1 MHLDLAPYLVLSI
14 LLIIAPGPDTAMVT
28 KNALLGGRRGGI
40 FCAVGV
46 SVGLVIWTVAA
57 ALGLAA
63 LLHASSVGF
72 FVLKLAG
79 ALYLIWVGVQMLR
92 ARNVDSAN
100 GETRALD
107 RRGAKKAIR
116 QGLLCDLGNPKV
128 GVFFTSFLPQFVHG
142 GGSAFAALVL
152 LGLIFCVLTFAWLTL
167 YAVVI
172 GRGSSF
178 LRRPRVRLALDRFTG
193 VVFVGFGIRLALEK
207 R

>member
-14 LLIIAPGPDTAMVT
+14 LLIVAPGPDTAMVT
-28 KNALLGGRRGGI
+28 KNALFGGRRGGI

-46 SVGLVIWTVAA
+46 AAGLAIWTVAA

-63 LLHASSVGF
+63 LLHASSVAF
-72 FVLKLAG
+72 FALKIAG

-92 ARNVDSAN
+92 SRGVEAPVD
-100 GETRALD
+100 GPRALD
-107 RRGAKKAIR
+107 RRKAMR

-142 GGSAFAALVL
+142 DGSAFLPLVV
-152 LGLIFCVLTFAWLTL
+152 LGVIFCVLTLAWLTL

-178 LRRPRVRLALDRFTG
+178 LRRPRVRLWLDRFTG

>member
-1 MHLDLAPYLVLSI
+1 MHLDLAPYFVLSI
-14 LLIIAPGPDTAMVT
+14 LLIVAPGPDTAMVT
-28 KNALLGGRRGGI
+28 KNALFGGRRGGI

-46 SVGLVIWTVAA
+46 ALGLAIWTVAA

-63 LLHASSVGF
+63 LLHASSVAF
-72 FVLKLAG
+72 FALKIAG

-92 ARNVDSAN
+92 SRGLDSTTS
-100 GETRALD
+100 GTRTVD
-107 RRGAKKAIR
+107 RRKAVR

-142 GGSAFAALVL
+142 DGSAFASLVV

-178 LRRPRVRLALDRFTG
+178 LRRPRVRLWLDRFTG

>member
-1 MHLDLAPYLVLSI
+1 VEIDFVPYLVLSL
-14 LLIIAPGPDTAMVT
+14 LLIAAPGPDTAMVT

-40 FCAVGV
+40 FCSIGV
-46 SVGLVIWTVAA
+46 AIGLSIWTVAA

-63 LLHASSVGF
+63 LLHASSVAF
-72 FVLKLAG
+72 FALKVAG

-92 ARNVDSAN
+92 LRNATPEDDAARTV
-100 GETRALD
+100 D
-107 RRGAKKAIR
+107 RRGARKAIR
-116 QGLLCDLGNPKV
+116 QGLLSDLGNPKV

-142 GGSAFAALVL
+142 SGSAFAPLVL
-152 LGLIFCVLTFAWLTL
+152 LGLIFAVLTLAWLVL

-178 LRRPRVRLALDRFTG
+178 LRRPRVRRALDRVTG
-193 VVFVGFGIRLALEK
+193 LVFVGFGIRLAFEH

>member
-1 MHLDLAPYLVLSI
+1 MHLDLAPYFVLSI
-14 LLIIAPGPDTAMVT
+14 LLIVAPGPDTAMVT
-28 KNALLGGRRGGI
+28 KNALFGGRRRGI

-46 SVGLVIWTVAA
+46 AVGLAIWTVAA

-63 LLHASSVGF
+63 LLHASSVAF
-72 FVLKLAG
+72 FALKLAG
-79 ALYLIWVGVQMLR
+79 ALYLVWVGVQMLR
-92 ARNVDSAN
+92 SRGLDSTD
-100 GETRALD
+100 GEMRTLD
-107 RRGAKKAIR
+107 RRGAKKAMR

-142 GGSAFAALVL
+142 DGSAFLSLVV

-167 YAVVI
+167 YAAVI

-178 LRRPRVRLALDRFTG
+178 LRRPRVRLWLDRFTG

>member
-1 MHLDLAPYLVLSI
+1 MHLDLAPYFVLSI
-14 LLIIAPGPDTAMVT
+14 LLIVAPGPDTAMVT
-28 KNALLGGRRGGI
+28 KNALFGGRRGGI

-46 SVGLVIWTVAA
+46 AVGLAIWTVAA

-63 LLHASSVGF
+63 LLHASSVAF
-72 FVLKLAG
+72 FALKVAG
-79 ALYLIWVGVQMLR
+79 ALYLIFVGVQMLR
-92 ARNVDSAN
+92 SRGLDSTVS
-100 GETRALD
+100 GTRTVD
-107 RRGAKKAIR
+107 RRKAIR

-142 GGSAFAALVL
+142 DGSAFLSLVL
-152 LGLIFCVLTFAWLTL
+152 LGLIFVVLTFAWLTL

-178 LRRPRVRLALDRFTG
+178 LRRPRVRLWLDRFTG

>member
-1 MHLDLAPYLVLSI
+1 MHLDLAPYFVLSI
-14 LLIIAPGPDTAMVT
+14 LLIVAPGPDTAMVT

-40 FCAVGV
+40 FCAIGV
-46 SVGLVIWTVAA
+46 AVGLAIWTVAA

-63 LLHASSVGF
+63 LLHASSVAF
-72 FVLKLAG
+72 FALKIAG

-92 ARNVDSAN
+92 SRGLDSTVSA
-100 GETRALD
+100 TRTVD
-107 RRGAKKAIR
+107 RRKAVR

-142 GGSAFAALVL
+142 DGSAFASLVL

-178 LRRPRVRLALDRFTG
+178 LRRPRVRLWLDRFTG

>member
-1 MHLDLAPYLVLSI
+1 MHLDLAPYFVLSI
-14 LLIIAPGPDTAMVT
+14 LLIVAPGPDTAMVT
-28 KNALLGGRRGGI
+28 KNALFGGRRGGI
-40 FCAVGV
+40 YCAIGV
-46 SVGLVIWTVAA
+46 AAGLAIWTVAA

-63 LLHASSVGF
+63 LLHASSVAF

-92 ARNVDSAN
+92 SRGLDPTA
-100 GETRALD
+100 GGTRTVE
-107 RRGAKKAIR
+107 RRKAVR

-142 GGSAFAALVL
+142 DGSAFLPLVL
-152 LGLIFCVLTFAWLTL
+152 LGLIFVVLTFAWLTL

-172 GRGSSF
+172 GRGTSF
-178 LRRPRVRLALDRFTG
+178 LRRPRVRLWLDRFTG

>member
-14 LLIIAPGPDTAMVT
+14 LLIVAPGPDTAMVT
-28 KNALLGGRRGGI
+28 KNALFGGRRGGI

-46 SVGLVIWTVAA
+46 AAGLAIWTVAA

-63 LLHASSVGF
+63 LLHASSVAF
-72 FVLKLAG
+72 FALKIAG

-92 ARNVDSAN
+92 SRGVEAPVD
-100 GETRALD
+100 GPRALD
-107 RRGAKKAIR
+107 RRKAMR

-142 GGSAFAALVL
+142 DGSAFLPLVL
-152 LGLIFCVLTFAWLTL
+152 LGLIFVVLTFAWLTL

-178 LRRPRVRLALDRFTG
+178 LRRPRVRLWLDRFTG

>member
-1 MHLDLAPYLVLSI
+1 MHLDLAPYFVLSI
-14 LLIIAPGPDTAMVT
+14 LLIVAPGPDTAMVT
-28 KNALLGGRRGGI
+28 KNALFGGRRGGI

-46 SVGLVIWTVAA
+46 AAGLAIWTVAA

-63 LLHASSVGF
+63 LLHASSVAF
-72 FVLKLAG
+72 FALKIAG

-92 ARNVDSAN
+92 SRGVEAPD
-100 GETRALD
+100 GGPRALD
-107 RRGAKKAIR
+107 RRKAMR

-142 GGSAFAALVL
+142 DGSAFLPLVV
-152 LGLIFCVLTFAWLTL
+152 LGVIFCVLTLAWLTL

-178 LRRPRVRLALDRFTG
+178 LRRPRVRLWLDRFTG

>member
-1 MHLDLAPYLVLSI
+1 MHIDLAPYFVLSI
-14 LLIIAPGPDTAMVT
+14 LLIVAPGPDTAMVT
-28 KNALLGGRRGGI
+28 KNALFGGRRGGI

-46 SVGLVIWTVAA
+46 AVGLAIWTVAA

-63 LLHASSVGF
+63 LLHASSVAF
-72 FVLKLAG
+72 FALKIAG
-79 ALYLIWVGVQMLR
+79 ALYLIWVGVQLLR
-92 ARNVDSAN
+92 SRGLDSTAGGTRTVDP
-100 GETRALD
+100 R
-107 RRGAKKAIR
+107 KAVR

-142 GGSAFAALVL
+142 HGSAFAPLVV
-152 LGLIFCVLTFAWLTL
+152 LGLIFVVLTFAWLTL

-178 LRRPRVRLALDRFTG
+178 LRRPRVRLWLDRFTG

>member
-1 MHLDLAPYLVLSI
+1 MHIDFVPYLVLSI
-14 LLIIAPGPDTAMVT
+14 LLIVAPGPDTAMVT

-40 FCAVGV
+40 FCSIGVAVG
-46 SVGLVIWTVAA
+46 LAIWTVAA

-63 LLHASSVGF
+63 LLHASSVAF
-72 FVLKLAG
+72 FALKIAG
-79 ALYLIWVGVQMLR
+79 ALYLIWVGVQLLR
-92 ARNVDSAN
+92 
-100 GETRALD
+100 TRGAAPTDDAVRTVD
-107 RRGAKKAIR
+107 RRGARKAIR

-142 GGSAFAALVL
+142 HGSAFPSLLA
-152 LGLIFCVLTFAWLTL
+152 LGLIFCVLTLAWLTV

-172 GRGSSF
+172 GRSSSL
-178 LRRPRVRLALDRFTG
+178 LRRPRVRLALDRLTG

>member
-1 MHLDLAPYLVLSI
+1 MHLDLAPYFVLSI
-14 LLIIAPGPDTAMVT
+14 LLIVAPGPDTAMVT
-28 KNALLGGRRGGI
+28 KNALFGGRRGGI

-46 SVGLVIWTVAA
+46 AVGLAIWTVAA

-63 LLHASSVGF
+63 LLHASSVAF
-72 FVLKLAG
+72 FALKIAG

-92 ARNVDSAN
+92 SRAGDPIDVA
-100 GETRALD
+100 TRTLD
-107 RRGAKKAIR
+107 RRDATKAVR

-142 GGSAFAALVL
+142 GGSAFASLVV

-178 LRRPRVRLALDRFTG
+178 LRRPRVRLWVDRFTG
-193 VVFVGFGIRLALEK
+193 VVFVGFGIKLALEK

>member
-1 MHLDLAPYLVLSI
+1 VHLDLAPYLVLSV
-14 LLIIAPGPDTAMVT
+14 LLIVAPGPDTAMVT
-28 KNALLGGRRGGI
+28 KNALFGGRRGGI

-46 SVGLVIWTVAA
+46 SVGLTIWTVAA

-63 LLHASSVGF
+63 LLHASSVAF
-72 FVLKLAG
+72 FALKIAG

-92 ARNVDSAN
+92 SRTVDEADDAPR
-100 GETRALD
+100 TVD
-107 RRGAKKAIR
+107 RRGATRAMR
-116 QGLLCDLGNPKV
+116 QGLVCDLGNPKV

-142 GGSAFAALVL
+142 GGSAFAALVV
-152 LGLIFCVLTFAWLTL
+152 LGLIFCVLTFGWLTL

-178 LRRPRVRLALDRFTG
+178 LRKPRVRLWLDRFTG

>member
-46 SVGLVIWTVAA
+46 VAGLAIWTVAA

-63 LLHASSVGF
+63 LLHASSVAF

-142 GGSAFAALVL
+142 DGSAFAALLL
-152 LGLIFCVLTFAWLTL
+152 LGLIFCVLTLAWLTL